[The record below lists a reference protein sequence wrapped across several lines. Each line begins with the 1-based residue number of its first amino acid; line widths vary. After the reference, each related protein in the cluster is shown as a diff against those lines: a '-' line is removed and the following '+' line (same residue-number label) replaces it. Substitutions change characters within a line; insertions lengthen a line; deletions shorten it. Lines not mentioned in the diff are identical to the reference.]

1 MSSRKDPYPKL
12 TVEQIA
18 QHFDHAPGRFINR
31 ELSWL
36 AFNTRVLEEASNPD
50 VPLLERI
57 KFLSICASNLD
68 EFYMVRVAGLKDQ
81 VRHGLLTSSLDGL
94 MPKEQ
99 LAAIRER
106 ADSLIHEQQACWL
119 GLRAA
124 LKEQGVHVVP
134 KEELEPQETRWL
146 KNHFVQNIFPV
157 LTPIAVDPAHPFP
170 FLPNLSIACL
180 FELRPVGSERKKHTA
195 LVTIPTNLKRF
206 TRIAPRGNKAL
217 RFILLEDM
225 IELFFDI
232 VFPGFERTDST
243 MFTVVRD
250 SDLDIQEEAEDL
262 VRHFEDAVKQR
273 RRGRVVRVKVKA
285 PVSEK
290 LLTFI
295 IDNLPVLRHDAFI
308 VDGLIGMA
316 NVKELYEVA
325 RADLKFPPFKVRF
338 PERIN
343 DFDGDCFAAIRAK
356 DIVVHHP
363 YESFD
368 VVVKFLRQ
376 AAADPDVVSIK
387 QTLYRTSNDSPIV
400 KALIEAAEA
409 GKSVTALVEL
419 KARFD
424 EEANIKWARH
434 MERAG
439 VQVVYGFVDMK
450 THAKVSLVVRREKA
464 RMVSYAHFGTGN
476 YHPTTAKMY
485 TDLSFFTCDPQLC
498 QDASYLF
505 NYITGYAKPKYFK
518 KLAVAPHSLRTELL
532 SLIKDEIDYAKAGK
546 PAAIWAKMNSLIDSR
561 IIDALY
567 AASQAG
573 VEIDLVVRGI
583 CGLRPGVPGF
593 SDNIR
598 VKSMVGRFLEHSR
611 IYCFGGGYGLPSEQ
625 AKVFIASAD
634 WMTRNF
640 DYRVEVLIP
649 IENETVHAQVMD
661 QIMVANLKDERQS
674 WLLDAQG
681 VYHRQQCS
689 KENFSAHD
697 YFMTNPSL
705 SGRGKALKKGK
716 IPTEIH
722 KSLHRKSRK
731 SE

>member
-1 MSSRKDPYPKL
+1 MSNRKNPYPRLSDAVISKHF
-12 TVEQIA
+12 EQP
-18 QHFDHAPGRFINR
+18 HARFINR

-36 AFNTRVLEEASNPD
+36 AFNTRVLEEACNSD

-68 EFYMVRVAGLKDQ
+68 EFFMVRVAGLKDQ
-81 VRHGLLTSSLDGL
+81 VRHGLLTPGMDGL
-94 MPKEQ
+94 LPKEQ
-99 LAAIRER
+99 LDAIHDK
-106 ADSLIHEQQACWL
+106 ADMLIHGQQAGWIN
-119 GLRAA
+119 LREN
-124 LKEQGVHVVP
+124 LREQGVEVVT
-134 KEELEPQETRWL
+134 KDELEPQELRWL
-146 KNHFVQNIFPV
+146 KNHFINNIFPV

-180 FELRPVGSERKKHTA
+180 FELRPIGSERKKHTA
-195 LVTIPTNLKRF
+195 LVTIPAMLKRF
-206 TRIAPRGNKAL
+206 TRIAPRGNKAT
-217 RFILLEDM
+217 RFILLEDL
-225 IELFFDI
+225 IELFFD
-232 VFPGFERTDST
+232 VLFPGFERTDST
-243 MFTVVRD
+243 IFTLVRD

-262 VRHFEDAVKQR
+262 VRHFEAAVKQR

-285 PVSEK
+285 PVSDH
-290 LLTFI
+290 LLSFI
-295 IDNLPVLRHDAFI
+295 LENLPASRHDAYV

-316 NVKELYEVA
+316 NVRELYDIA
-325 RADLKFPPFKVRF
+325 RADLKFPPFTVRF

-343 DFDGDCFAAIRAK
+343 DFDGDCFAAIQAK

-368 VVVKFLRQ
+368 VVVKFLQQ
-376 AAADPDVVSIK
+376 AAADPQVVSIK
-387 QTLYRTSNDSPIV
+387 QTLYRTSHDSPIV

-439 VQVVYGFVDMK
+439 VQVVYGFVDLK
-450 THAKVSLVVRREKA
+450 THAKVSLVVRREKLK
-464 RMVSYAHFGTGN
+464 MVSYAHFGTGN

-485 TDLSFFTCDPQLC
+485 TDLSFFTCDPVLC
-498 QDASYLF
+498 QDASYFF
-505 NYITGYAKPKYFK
+505 NFITGYAKPKYFK
-518 KLAVAPHSLRTELL
+518 KLAVAPHSLRSELL
-532 SLIKDEIDYAKAGK
+532 SLVQDEINHAKAGR
-546 PAAIWAKMNSLIDSR
+546 PAAIWGKMNSLIDASF
-561 IIDALY
+561 IDALY

-573 VEIDLVVRGI
+573 VEVDLVVRGI

-611 IYCFGGGYGLPSEQ
+611 IYCFGNGHGLPSDQ
-625 AKVFIASAD
+625 AKVFISSAD

-640 DYRVEVLIP
+640 DYRVEVMVP
-649 IENETVHAQVMD
+649 IENETVHAQILE
-661 QIMVANLKDERQS
+661 QIMVANMRDERQS
-674 WLLDAQG
+674 WLLHANGEYQRLPSG
-681 VYHRQQCS
+681 KNS
-689 KENFSAHD
+689 FSAHD
-697 YFMTNPSL
+697 YFITNPSL

-716 IPTEIH
+716 MPAEIH
-722 KSLHRKSRK
+722 KSLNTKPKRT
-731 SE
+731 E